1 MTDPHFPPNVA
12 VVRVIPDDDKKS
24 NHLLCVISEGD
35 GTARLVRIRSENLIA
50 PDGWLDED
58 TGSWQSPE
66 VAAEAALKAKL
77 HHDGSYEIPHAPFS

>member
-1 MTDPHFPPNVA
+1 MQYLPNLA
-12 VVRVIPDDDKKS
+12 VVRVIPDDDKQS

-35 GTARLVRIRSENLIA
+35 GTARLVRIRSENVIP

-58 TGSWQSPE
+58 TGRWKSPE

-77 HHDGSYEIPHAPFS
+77 HDEGAYEIPHAPSS